1 LGVVAVPGTADDTSV
16 VARGSRRLD
25 RRRSARSR
33 GGVRKRVT
41 VYLTGEE
48 RALLEAQAEVSGRS
62 LSSILVDA
70 ALHPASLGDGAD
82 LSARGGNELVEQLR
96 DYRRKL
102 VGVTTNLNQIAY
114 HANTTSEVPAD
125 FPAVVD
131 EIHRLHDEINAML
144 LGVRR

>member
-1 LGVVAVPGTADDTSV
+1 MVAVPSTADDTEV

-33 GGVRKRVT
+33 GGVRGRVT

-70 ALHPASLGDGAD
+70 ALHPVSLGDGAG

-114 HANTTSEVPAD
+114 HANTASEVPAD
-125 FPAVVD
+125 FAAVVAQ
-131 EIHRLHDEINAML
+131 IHQLHDEINAML

>member
-1 LGVVAVPGTADDTSV
+1 M
-16 VARGSRRLD
+16 
-25 RRRSARSR
+25 
-33 GGVRKRVT
+33 T